1 MNQTTNYQL
10 SQWEPTDRILMSDF
24 NADNA
29 KIDAALKTQADSI
42 AGLNGRLGL
51 QLLKTFTSSTDSDFV
66 EVSLSGIVWS
76 SWKAVHLVICSKMSG
91 TLAMGVYLNG
101 LVRDHICSVTGTN
114 HCTVSFFPMYDSQMY
129 ASGIYTGYGSGTF
142 GIETKYQNLT
152 PNRAGDCF
160 RRNRSGGDA
169 GEGIRREVK
178 NRPPDTW
185 GPVFLGLNSGNVQNH
200 QAVAWLIATV

>member
-1 MNQTTNYQL
+1 MNQTANYQL
-10 SQWEPTDRILMSDF
+10 SQWEASDRILMSDF
-24 NADNA
+24 NSDNA

-51 QLLKTFTSSTDSDFV
+51 QLLKTLTSSTDSDFV

-152 PNRAGDCF
+152 RIGLGTV
-160 RRNRSGGDA
+160 SGGTVPVGTQVKVY
-169 GEGIRREVK
+169 GEK
-178 NRPPDTW
+178 
-185 GPVFLGLNSGNVQNH
+185 
-200 QAVAWLIATV
+200 